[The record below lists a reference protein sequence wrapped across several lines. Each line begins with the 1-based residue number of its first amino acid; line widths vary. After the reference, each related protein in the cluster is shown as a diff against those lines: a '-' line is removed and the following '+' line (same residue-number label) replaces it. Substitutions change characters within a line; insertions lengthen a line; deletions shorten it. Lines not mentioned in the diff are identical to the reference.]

1 MKNWQWLLLVVFLV
15 GVILMLTV
23 VLAALAR

>member
-1 MKNWQWLLLVVFLV
+1 MKNWQWLLLVIFLV